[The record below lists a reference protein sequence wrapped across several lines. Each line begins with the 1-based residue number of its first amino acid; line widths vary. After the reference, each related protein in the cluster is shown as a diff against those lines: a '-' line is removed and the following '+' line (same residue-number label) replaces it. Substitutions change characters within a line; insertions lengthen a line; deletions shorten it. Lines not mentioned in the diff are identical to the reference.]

1 MTQKHYWLMIIAV
14 LLACGFSAFA
24 ESESTAGELRNLI
37 IQNLNACQDEK
48 LDAEMSTMH
57 SQSPAYLMTKQQTPL
72 LFENYDLKYELTGF
86 SFIGQDEDYAVARI
100 KQKTTKI
107 AGPAFQNN
115 EIDTIAVFR
124 KENGQWKFWNQV
136 LLNTK
141 YLNE

>member
-1 MTQKHYWLMIIAV
+1 MIIAV
-14 LLACGFSAFA
+14 LLVCGYSAFA

-72 LFENYDLKYELTGF
+72 LFENYDLNYELTGF

-136 LLNTK
+136 LLNKK